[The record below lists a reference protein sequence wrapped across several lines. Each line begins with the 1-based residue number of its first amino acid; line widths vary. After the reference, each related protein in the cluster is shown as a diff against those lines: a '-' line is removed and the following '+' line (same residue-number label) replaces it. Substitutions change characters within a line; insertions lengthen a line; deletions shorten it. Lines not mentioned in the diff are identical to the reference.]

1 MRFTLLTL
9 LALLTLLPAVVA
21 QPVEIAVTD
30 EAVRTI
36 PADYYGIQYH
46 RNTYNAP
53 VALAKLEQLPF
64 TSVRIWAYPR
74 LFNPAPDVW
83 DWSALDREISEVV
96 AAGYAPI
103 VCLFQGED
111 WRASTADDPWWND
124 ASQHAAWTEA
134 ARALAARYAD
144 EVDTWILYDE
154 INYLHTDRPY
164 YFPLNLSATLYLD
177 AARAIRDA
185 DPSSV
190 IGGPSGFSGWENGYW
205 AARVLSFTDGP
216 ALLDFVSSNLFLSW
230 NGDDSDATIMGRTIW
245 YEEAP
250 LKIRTQT
257 AAHPNLRLML
267 DAYNVSALW
276 TDDGTPTGNL
286 WTDPRNVDTFGG
298 VVQTAALLHAAQGGF
313 DITLRWET
321 LGGFGV
327 LRWYPAFEERAP
339 YYAWQLLAGPGRL
352 MPGSTILRTT
362 TTAEPLPDL
371 PHHSGMNVHGYDVQ
385 PFAVEDET
393 GVSIVLLN
401 KTDETQPVAIT
412 RPDGMAGHTLYRFE
426 EGRHVEATTPLAEGD
441 AATLALTLPA
451 TSVTVVRYAAATG
464 TAFET
469 TPERTRPRLTVAPNP
484 STGPVTLQVTLPE
497 PAPIRLDV
505 RSALGKRVATLAD
518 EVRGVGTHTLP
529 LDTRDWAAGVYWA
542 RLCIKANCSVRA
554 FTVVQ

>member
-1 MRFTLLTL
+1 MPVRYVLLL
-9 LALLTLLPAVVA
+9 LIALLLPTAVA
-21 QPVEIAVTD
+21 QPVEIVVTD
-30 EAVRTI
+30 EVVRTI
-36 PADYYGIQYH
+36 PADFYGIQYH
-46 RNTYNAP
+46 RNTYSAP
-53 VALAKLEQLPF
+53 VALAKLERLPF

-74 LFNPAPDVW
+74 LFSPAPGVW

-111 WRASTADDPWWND
+111 WRTSTADDPWWND
-124 ASQHAAWTEA
+124 ATQHAAWTEA
-134 ARALAARYAD
+134 ARALATRYAD
-144 EVDTWILYDE
+144 DVDTWIVYDE

-164 YFPLNLSATLYLD
+164 YFPLNLSAALYLD

-185 DPSSV
+185 DPGSA

-257 AAHPNLRLML
+257 AGHPDLRLML

-276 TDDGTPTGNL
+276 TRDGTPTGEL

-298 VVQTAALLHAAQGGF
+298 VVQTAALLHAAKGGF
-313 DITLRWET
+313 DIALRWET

-352 MPGSTILRTT
+352 MPGSTLLRTT
-362 TTAEPLPDL
+362 TTAAPLPDL

-385 PFAVEDET
+385 PFAMQDET

-401 KTDETQPVAIT
+401 KTAEAQAVTVE
-412 RPDGMAGHTLYRFE
+412 RPAGMAGYMLYRFE
-426 EGRHVEATTPLAEGD
+426 EGRHAESLTPLNAGD
-441 AATLALTLPA
+441 AATLDLTLPG
-451 TSVTVVRYAAATG
+451 TSVTVVHYAAATG
-464 TAFET
+464 TPAET
-469 TPERTRPRLTVAPNP
+469 TPERIRLSFTIAPNP
-484 STGPVTLQVTLPE
+484 SVGPATLHLTLPE
-497 PAPIRLDV
+497 PASVRLDV
-505 RSALGKRVATLAD
+505 RSTLGRRIATLAD
-518 EVRGVGTHTLP
+518 EVRGAGTHTLP
-529 LDTRDWAAGVYWA
+529 LDTRGWAAGVYWA
-542 RLCIKANCSVRA
+542 QLCAGADCTVCA
-554 FTVVQ
+554 FTVAR